1 LDYEPPSATPELS
14 ELACRLV
21 EAARDQGLPLR
32 AGAGV
37 AIRLHCEGA
46 LQRYPVL
53 KRPVHDVDLIGR
65 SRNLKDVTKF
75 MESQGFVKVPTS
87 LNAAFSLRE
96 IYVNPK
102 TRTEVDI
109 FLDKLQ
115 MNHTIELKDR
125 LELDYPT
132 LTVSDLLLSKL
143 QIVKINLKDVT
154 DLVMLLADHPLGD
167 TDRNE
172 ANLPYVAKILSN
184 DWGFHYTVGNNI
196 RVVGDQL
203 ARLDGLDTSMIEEL
217 AKKCKRIVDAAE
229 AHPKS
234 IGWRVRAKMG
244 TSKRWYREV
253 EREGDSVTMPAG
265 P

>member
-1 LDYEPPSATPELS
+1 MGHEPPSATPELS

-21 EAARDQGLPLR
+21 EAARDQDLPLR

-37 AIRLHCEGA
+37 AIKLHCGRA

-53 KRPVHDVDLIGR
+53 NRPVHDVDLMGR
-65 SRNLKDVTKF
+65 SKNLKDVTKF
-75 MESQGFVKVPTS
+75 MESQGFIKVPTS

-96 IYVNPK
+96 IYVNPR
-102 TRTEVDI
+102 TRTEVDV
-109 FLDKLQ
+109 FLDRLQ

-154 DLVMLLADHPLGD
+154 DLVMLLADHPLGNTEKD
-167 TDRNE
+167 E
-172 ANLPYVAKILSN
+172 VNLPYIAKTLSN
-184 DWGFHYTVGNNI
+184 DWGFHYTVRNNL

-203 ARLDGLDTSMIEEL
+203 TRLDGLDASTIEEL
-217 AKKCKRIVDAAE
+217 TKKCERIIDAAE

-253 EREGDSVTMPAG
+253 EREGDSVTMSAG